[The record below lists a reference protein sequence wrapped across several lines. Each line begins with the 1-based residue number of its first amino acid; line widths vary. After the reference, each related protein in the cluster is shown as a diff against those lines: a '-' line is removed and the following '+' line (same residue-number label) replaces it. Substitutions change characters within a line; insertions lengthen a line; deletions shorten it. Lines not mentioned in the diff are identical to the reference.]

1 MKVIK
6 IAKVPPP
13 TVQIDQTIKEAVPAM
28 GSQHGCAVAV
38 LDGNRLVGT
47 LSRDEVLA
55 RVVGSGLNAA
65 ETKVREVMSSPADT
79 VSTDTEAE
87 EAIKWMFANQKC
99 YLGVVDREGT
109 LKGWLAICSLFQ
121 DHVEDLTRELDSLAA
136 YYSADGSGG

>member
-6 IAKVPPP
+6 LAKVPPP
-13 TVQIDQTIKEAVPAM
+13 TVQSNQTIKEAVPAM

-38 LDGNRLVGT
+38 LDGTRLVGT

-65 ETKVREVMSSPADT
+65 ETKVREIMSSPAET
-79 VSTDTEAE
+79 VPSDTEAE
-87 EAIKWMFANQKC
+87 EAIKWMFANHKC
-99 YLGVVDREGT
+99 YLGVVDRDGT

-136 YYSADGSGG
+136 YYSADGPGG